1 MYNKPRQ
8 KVVVFCFL
16 SQIFTIFVTKYNK
29 MIVKQVHFGDDGQ
42 KKLKKGIKTI
52 AGAVKSTLGARGR
65 TVLIES
71 ENHVGGMT
79 VTKDGVT
86 VAKSINLYDPTEN
99 LAVMMMRQAAERTAT
114 VAGDGTTTSIVL
126 AEAII
131 DASDK
136 YLSETDNVTEV
147 IREINQITGEIVQ
160 QLDKKSK
167 KLSGKKLVDV
177 ATISANN
184 DKEVGK
190 MIADAF
196 SEVDMV
202 TVENSQTTSTYVE
215 IIKGMKIDRGYSS
228 RLFVNDFKK
237 QECVLDNPYILISD
251 HEINNI
257 MNLEHIIVPIIQQKK
272 SLLII
277 GELGQQAINTLNANV
292 ATGNLKACAIMPP
305 SFGYRKKDLL
315 EDLAV
320 ALGGVYFSEDTG
332 DDLSLINL
340 DHLGRANKVI
350 VSNNTTVFMHN
361 ESREE
366 DINQR
371 VEELKEM
378 RDLATNDDDK
388 NFLNERIANLSG
400 GVGVIYVGA
409 LSDIEQKEKK
419 DRIDDAVCAVQA
431 ALEDGILPGG
441 GVALLDT
448 NVSVDYSSVAIF
460 IMQHALQAPFKQIV
474 ENAGKNSD
482 EILANR
488 RYGLGYDVK
497 GEQYGDMVKL
507 GIIDPTKVTK
517 NALLNAVSVA
527 TTIMSTN
534 AIITNVRDYEGSK

>member
-1 MYNKPRQ
+1 MPY
-8 KVVVFCFL
+8 
-16 SQIFTIFVTKYNK
+16 KYNK
-29 MIVKQVHFGDDGQ
+29 MIVKQVHFGNEGQ

-71 ENHVGGMT
+71 ENHIGGLT

-131 DASDK
+131 DAADK

-147 IREINQITGEIVQ
+147 IREINKITNQVVK
-160 QLDKKSK
+160 QLDRRSK

-215 IIKGMKIDRGYSS
+215 IIKGMKIDRGYAS
-228 RLFVNDFKK
+228 RVFINDFKK

-257 MNLEHIIVPIIQQKK
+257 MNLERILVPIVAQGK

-277 GELGQQAINTLNANV
+277 GELGQNALNTLNANV
-292 ATGNLKACAIMPP
+292 AGGKIKACAILPP

-315 EDLAV
+315 EDLSV

-332 DDLSLINL
+332 DDLSLIDL
-340 DHLGRANKVI
+340 DSLGRATKVI
-350 VSNNTTVFMHN
+350 VSNNMTVFMHS
-361 ESREE
+361 ESRE
-366 DINQR
+366 DAITGR
-371 VEELKEM
+371 VAELKEM
-378 RDLATNDDDK
+378 RDTATNDEDK

-441 GVALLDT
+441 GVALLDA
-448 NVSVDYSSVAIF
+448 SYDLIPDGVAND
-460 IMQHALQAPFKQIV
+460 IMIHALQAPFRQIV
-474 ENAGKNSD
+474 TNAGKNSD
-482 EILANR
+482 EILSQR
-488 RYGLGYDVK
+488 QYGMGYDVK
-497 GEQYGDMVKL
+497 GEQYGEMVKL

>member
-1 MYNKPRQ
+1 MPY
-8 KVVVFCFL
+8 
-16 SQIFTIFVTKYNK
+16 KYNK
-29 MIVKQVHFGDDGQ
+29 MIVKQVHFGNEGQ

-71 ENHVGGMT
+71 ENHIGGMT

-136 YLSETDNVTEV
+136 YLSENENVTEV
-147 IREINQITGEIVQ
+147 IREINLIANQVVK
-160 QLDKKSK
+160 QLDRRSK

-215 IIKGMKIDRGYSS
+215 IIKGMKIDRGYAS
-228 RLFVNDFKK
+228 RVFINDFKK

-257 MNLEHIIVPIIQQKK
+257 MNLERILVPIVAQGK

-277 GELGQQAINTLNANV
+277 GELGQNALNTLNANV
-292 ATGNLKACAIMPP
+292 AGGKIKACAILPP

-315 EDLAV
+315 EDLSV

-332 DDLSLINL
+332 DDLSLIDL
-340 DHLGRANKVI
+340 DSLGRATKVI
-350 VSNNTTVFMHN
+350 VSNNMTVFMHS
-361 ESREE
+361 ESRENA
-366 DINQR
+366 ITGR
-371 VEELKEM
+371 VAELKEM
-378 RDLATNDDDK
+378 RDAATNDEDK

-441 GVALLDT
+441 GVALLDA
-448 NVSVDYSSVAIF
+448 SYDLIPDGVAND
-460 IMQHALQAPFKQIV
+460 IMIHALQAPFRQIV
-474 ENAGKNSD
+474 TNAGKNSD
-482 EILANR
+482 EILSQR
-488 RYGLGYDVK
+488 QYGMGYDVK
-497 GEQYGDMVKL
+497 GEQYGEMMKL

>member
-1 MYNKPRQ
+1 
-8 KVVVFCFL
+8 
-16 SQIFTIFVTKYNK
+16 
-29 MIVKQVHFGDDGQ
+29 MIVKEIHFGNNGQ
-42 KKLKKGIKTI
+42 KKLKKGIKKI

-71 ENHVGGMT
+71 EQHIGGLT

-131 DASDK
+131 DAADK

-147 IREINQITGEIVQ
+147 IREINQITGQVVQ

-167 KLSGKKLVDV
+167 KLTGKKLADV

-202 TVENSQTTSTYVE
+202 TVENSMTTSTYVE
-215 IIKGMKIDRGYSS
+215 IIKGMKIDRGYTSKY
-228 RLFVNDFKK
+228 FVNDHKK

-257 MNLEHIIVPIIQQKK
+257 HNLERILVPIITQKK

-292 ATGNLKACAIMPP
+292 ATGSLKVCAIMPP

-315 EDLAV
+315 EDLSV
-320 ALGGVYFSEDTG
+320 ALGGVYYSEDTG
-332 DDLSLINL
+332 DDLSLISIENL
-340 DHLGRANKVI
+340 GKASKVI
-350 VSNNTTVFMHN
+350 VSKGMTVFMHN
-361 ESREE
+361 ASRED
-366 DINQR
+366 DINNR

-378 RDLATNDDDK
+378 RDEATSDEDK

-431 ALEDGILPGG
+431 ALVDGILPGG

-448 NVSVDYSSVAIF
+448 SLSVDYSSTALAI
-460 IMQHALQAPFKQIV
+460 MCDALEAPFRQIV
-474 ENAGKNSD
+474 TNSGKNCD

-488 RYGLGYDVK
+488 PHGYGYDVK
-497 GEQYGDMVKL
+497 GEQYGDMMKL

>member
-1 MYNKPRQ
+1 
-8 KVVVFCFL
+8 
-16 SQIFTIFVTKYNK
+16 
-29 MIVKQVHFGDDGQ
+29 MIVKEIHFGDNGQ
-42 KKLKKGIKTI
+42 KKLKKGIKKI

-71 ENHVGGMT
+71 EQHIGGLT

-131 DASDK
+131 DAADK

-147 IREINQITGEIVQ
+147 IREINQITGQVVQ

-167 KLSGKKLVDV
+167 KLTGKKLADV

-202 TVENSQTTSTYVE
+202 TVENSMTTSTYVE

-228 RLFVNDFKK
+228 RVFVNDHKK

-257 MNLEHIIVPIIQQKK
+257 MNLERILVPIITQQKP
-272 SLLII
+272 LLII
-277 GELGQQAINTLNANV
+277 GELGQNALNTLNANV
-292 ATGNLKACAIMPP
+292 AAGKLKACAIMPP

-320 ALGGVYFSEDTG
+320 ALGGVYYSEDTG
-332 DDLSLINL
+332 DDLSLISVENL
-340 DHLGRANKVI
+340 GKASKVI
-350 VSNNTTVFMHN
+350 VSKGMTVFMHN
-361 ESREE
+361 ASRED
-366 DINQR
+366 DINNR
-371 VEELKEM
+371 VTELKEM
-378 RDLATNDDDK
+378 RDEATTDEDRT
-388 NFLNERIANLSG
+388 FLNERIANLSG

-431 ALEDGILPGG
+431 ALVDGILPGG
-441 GVALLDT
+441 GVALLDASISLDCSDVA
-448 NVSVDYSSVAIF
+448 VS
-460 IMQHALQAPFKQIV
+460 IMTHALQAPFRQIV

-482 EILANR
+482 EILFNR
-488 RYGLGYDVK
+488 PNGCGYDVK
-497 GEQYGDMVKL
+497 GEQYGDMMKL

>member
-1 MYNKPRQ
+1 
-8 KVVVFCFL
+8 
-16 SQIFTIFVTKYNK
+16 
-29 MIVKQVHFGDDGQ
+29 MIVKEIHFGDNGQ
-42 KKLKKGIKTI
+42 KKLKKGIKKI

-71 ENHVGGMT
+71 EQHIGGLT

-147 IREINQITGEIVQ
+147 IREINQISGQIVQ
-160 QLDKKSK
+160 KLDKKSK
-167 KLSGKKLVDV
+167 KLSGKKLIDV

-202 TVENSQTTSTYVE
+202 TVENSMTTSTYVE

-228 RLFVNDFKK
+228 RLFINDHKK
-237 QECVLDNPYILISD
+237 QECVLDNPYILITD

-257 MNLEHIIVPIIQQKK
+257 QNLERILIPIVTQQK

-277 GELGQQAINTLNANV
+277 GELGQNALNTLNANV
-292 ATGNLKACAIMPP
+292 AAGKIKACAIMPP

-320 ALGGVYFSEDTG
+320 ALGGVYYSEDTG
-332 DDLSLINL
+332 DDLSLIDL
-340 DHLGRANKVI
+340 DHLGRASKVI
-350 VSNNTTVFMHN
+350 VSKGMTVFMHN
-361 ESREE
+361 ASQEE
-366 DINQR
+366 AIIER
-371 VEELKEM
+371 VNELKEM
-378 RDLATNDDDK
+378 RDDATSDDEK

-441 GVALLDT
+441 GVALLDCAM
-448 NVSVDYSSVAIF
+448 SVCAYNTVADN
-460 IMQHALQAPFKQIV
+460 IMREALQAPFKQIV
-474 ENAGKNSD
+474 TNSGKNCD
-482 EILANR
+482 EILFNR
-488 RYGLGYDVK
+488 QDGMGYDVK
-497 GEQYGDMVKL
+497 GEQYGDMMKL